1 MDRQKKSEVV
11 LSLKEELTNN
21 SLIVLV
27 HYRGLNAADI
37 TNLRKSL
44 KDKGATLQ
52 VAKNTLMKLAL
63 KDTQCDCLNEYLT
76 GPTAVSYSKDPVGLS
91 KVLTTFV
98 NENKTL
104 KILIGCLDGKSV
116 DESVLKSLAKL
127 GSLEEVRA
135 KFVGVLTGVPSK
147 LLQLV
152 NAPSSKLVTILG
164 NYIDSK
170 K

>member
-27 HYRGLNAADI
+27 HYRGLNASSI
-37 TNLRKSL
+37 TNLRRSL
-44 KDKGATLQ
+44 KEKGATLQ
-52 VAKNTLMKLAL
+52 VAKNTLMRLAL
-63 KDTQCDCLNEYLT
+63 QETPCDCLDEYLT
-76 GPTAVSYSKDPVGLS
+76 GPTAVSYSKDPVGLA

-98 NENKTL
+98 KENETL
-104 KILIGCLDGKSV
+104 KILIGCLDGKAV
-116 DESVLKSLAKL
+116 NENVLKDLAKL
-127 GSLEEVRA
+127 GSMEEVRA
-135 KFVGVLTGVPSK
+135 KLVGVLNAVPSK
-147 LLQLV
+147 LYRLV

-164 NYIDSK
+164 NYVDSK

>member
-11 LSLKEELTNN
+11 LSLKEELNNN

-27 HYRGLNAADI
+27 HYRGLNAKNI
-37 TNLRKSL
+37 TDLRRSL
-44 KDKGATLQ
+44 KEKNATLQ
-52 VAKNTLMKLAL
+52 VAKNTLMRLAL
-63 KDTQCDCLNEYLT
+63 KETPCDCLEEYLT
-76 GPTAVSYSKDPVGLS
+76 GPTAVSYSKDPVGLA
-91 KVLTTFV
+91 KVLTTFAKE
-98 NENKTL
+98 NETL
-104 KILIGCLDGKSV
+104 KILTGCLDGKAV

-135 KFVGVLTGVPSK
+135 KLVGALSAAPSK

-164 NYIDSK
+164 NYVDSK